1 MYFKCTL
8 QLACNGACSHMLP
21 PECVRQETVFFHEN
35 ELQFLLKFLHSSP
48 LVLLSLLRTW
58 RPCSFLDPSFNPI
71 PFFRSLLS
79 FAYWFSSETEALYK
93 VCPHAEMLIVACWI
107 MPYREYGAE
116 PRLCTESMTLMFQ
129 PQTNVHMCTYTYSQQ
144 QHCVNDANGYIPGMA
159 TSTRFQMTTIIDN

>member
-1 MYFKCTL
+1 
-8 QLACNGACSHMLP
+8 MLP
-21 PECVRQETVFFHEN
+21 PECVRQETVHSFTVQSFFHEN

-71 PFFRSLLS
+71 PFFPFSPFLS

-129 PQTNVHMCTYTYSQQ
+129 PQTNVHMCTYCQQ
-144 QHCVNDANGYIPGMA
+144 EYCVNDANGNIPGMA
-159 TSTRFQMTTIIDN
+159 TSALFQMTTVIDN